1 MEGEEAV
8 VAMKEMAGTAG
19 KAVLLK
25 TEIPG
30 PKSRALMERRQKA
43 VPRGVFNVTP
53 IFAARAQGSRIEDV
67 DGNVYIDFAGGIGV
81 MNVGHGQPAVI
92 EAAREQ
98 LGRFTHTCFSV
109 AMYEPYIALA
119 EALNRVTPGAFAKK
133 SMFFNS
139 GAEAVEN
146 AIKVARAATGR
157 PAVICFEDAFHGR
170 TLLTL
175 TLTSKIVPYKKD
187 FGPFAPEIYRVPYA
201 YCYRCSYNLKYPEC
215 NIACADALHDVFKRY
230 VDPSRVAALVVE
242 PILGEG
248 GFVTP
253 PEGYL
258 RRLHEICRQEG
269 ILLIADEVQTGFGRT
284 GRMFACEHY
293 GVEPDLLVSAKSLA
307 AGLPLSAVTGR
318 AELMDQPIAG
328 GLGGTYAGNPVACA
342 AALEAVRLLESDGLL
357 DRARR
362 IGEET
367 RRRFRAMAEKHR
379 LIGEVRG
386 IGAMNALELVKD
398 RATREPAKDEAGA
411 VSKYCF
417 EHGLLTITAG
427 THGNILRTLMPLTIT
442 DEELAE
448 GLGILEQGIA
458 SAC

>member
-1 MEGEEAV
+1 
-8 VAMKEMAGTAG
+8 MAQPAKAAG
-19 KAVLLK
+19 KSVVLK

-30 PKSRALMERRQKA
+30 PRSRALLERRRQA
-43 VPRGVFNVTP
+43 VPQGVFNVTP
-53 IFAARAQGSRIEDV
+53 LFAESAEGSRLTDV
-67 DGNVYIDFAGGIGV
+67 DGNVFLDFAGGIGV
-81 MNVGHGQPAVI
+81 MNVGHGQPAVV
-92 EAAREQ
+92 EAARRQ
-98 LGRFTHTCFSV
+98 LGKLTHTCFSV
-109 AMYEPYIALA
+109 AMYEPYVALA
-119 EALNRVTPGAFAKK
+119 EALNRLTPGSFAKK
-133 SMFFNS
+133 SMLFNS

-146 AIKVARAATGR
+146 SIKVARAATGR
-157 PAVICFEDAFHGR
+157 PAVVCFEDAFHGR

-215 NIACADALHDVFKRY
+215 ELTCADALQDVFKRY
-230 VDPSRVAALVVE
+230 VQPSKVAAVVVE

-248 GFVTP
+248 GFVCP
-253 PEGYL
+253 PEGWL
-258 RRLHEICRQEG
+258 RRLHEICRAEG

-318 AELMDQPIAG
+318 AEIMDQPIAG

-342 AALEAVRLLESDGLL
+342 AALEAVRLLEDGNLL
-357 DRARR
+357 ERARAV
-362 IGEET
+362 GEKT
-367 RRRFRAMAEKHR
+367 RRRFRAMAEKHPI
-379 LIGEVRG
+379 IGDVRG

-411 VSKYCF
+411 VSKHCY
-417 EHGLLTITAG
+417 ERGLLTITAG
-427 THGNILRTLMPLTIT
+427 TYGNVLRTLMPLTIS
-442 DEELAE
+442 DEELDE
-448 GLGILEQGIA
+448 GLDILEGAVSTIR
-458 SAC
+458 